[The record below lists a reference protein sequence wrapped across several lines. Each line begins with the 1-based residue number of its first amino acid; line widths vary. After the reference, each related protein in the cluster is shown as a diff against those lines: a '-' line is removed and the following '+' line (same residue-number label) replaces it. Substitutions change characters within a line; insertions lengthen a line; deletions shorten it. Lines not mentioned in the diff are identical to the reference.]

1 MLSLNNSTISAYNFR
16 RRIIELQ
23 ADTPSIAAAL
33 AASLV
38 AVDGVIE
45 DQERVVAVQ
54 LGNRMLSGFSPT
66 LFETLLDGLTELPA
80 AYELASMLKDMV
92 EEEEKDRIM
101 DYLVAVATADDMVV
115 EVERQELVAVA
126 EALGVP
132 MPPLPAI
139 EDPGDGYGA

>member
-1 MLSLNNSTISAYNFR
+1 M
-16 RRIIELQ
+16 
-23 ADTPSIAAAL
+23 
-33 AASLV
+33 
-38 AVDGVIE
+38 IE
-45 DQERVVAVQ
+45 DRERVVAVQ
-54 LGNRMLSGFSPT
+54 LGSRMLSGFSPT

-80 AYELASMLKDMV
+80 AFELATLLKDMV

-132 MPPLPAI
+132 MPPLPEI
-139 EDPGDGYGA
+139 EDSGDGYGA